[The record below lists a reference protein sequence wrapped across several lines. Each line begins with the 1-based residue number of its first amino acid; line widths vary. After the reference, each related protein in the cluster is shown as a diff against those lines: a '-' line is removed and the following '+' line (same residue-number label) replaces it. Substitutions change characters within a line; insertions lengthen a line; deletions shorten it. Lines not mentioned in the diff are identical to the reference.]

1 MGFSKLM
8 EVVIKIDADFDNK
21 GLYLGQFLDD
31 FKNANNKSVRYYLVK
46 DKTVFKGSQ
55 PYFKALVA
63 SMVHKLCNDY
73 HLTPPKWVFDPEF
86 YLEDVYFSGNIE
98 GKARIRLLVESPPEF
113 KLRNVFVSENSLMR
127 V

>member
-8 EVVIKIDADFDNK
+8 EVVKKIDTDFQNK
-21 GLYLGQFLDD
+21 GLYLGQFLED
-31 FKNANNKSVRYYLVK
+31 FNTANNKSVRYYLVK
-46 DKTVFKGSQ
+46 DKPNFNGNQ

-73 HLTPPKWVFDPEF
+73 QLTPPKWVFDNEF
-86 YLEDVYFSGNIE
+86 YLEDVYFSGDIE
-98 GKARIRLLVESPPEF
+98 GKGRIRLLVESPPEF
-113 KLRNVFVSENSLMR
+113 KLRNVFISGDSLMR